1 MTTASLHLASSR
13 PDRAR
18 ATTPRGACTA
28 AEGLD
33 AETFRG
39 FPLAG
44 DLFLLT
50 SFFIERI
57 SVDVLHVR
65 SGLGKQKWCTVN
77 AEGFSRQECLTS
89 PNVWA
94 ILRVTDDPT
103 GGAGPIS
110 GNVACGRQRPAMTV
124 SCQAGRTDAAL
135 FCFTDAG
142 NSISESPLSPC

>member
-1 MTTASLHLASSR
+1 MATASLYLASSR
-13 PDRAR
+13 PDHAR
-18 ATTPRGACTA
+18 ATTLRGACTA

-65 SGLGKQKWCTVN
+65 SELGEQNSAPLREEDFAIGMPEELV
-77 AEGFSRQECLTS
+77 RCLGHFPS
-89 PNVWA
+89 
-94 ILRVTDDPT
+94 
-103 GGAGPIS
+103 GGPFGSSQS
-110 GNVACGRQRPAMTV
+110 GGGSCSAKSHLSERQRRSVRLP
-124 SCQAGRTDAAL
+124 
-135 FCFTDAG
+135 
-142 NSISESPLSPC
+142 NSPW